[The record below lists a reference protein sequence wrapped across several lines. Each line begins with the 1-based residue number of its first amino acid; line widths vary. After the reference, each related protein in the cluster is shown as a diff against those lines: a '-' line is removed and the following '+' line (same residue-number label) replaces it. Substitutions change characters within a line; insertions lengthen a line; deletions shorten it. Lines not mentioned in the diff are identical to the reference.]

1 MKEKYIFP
9 AIFEKEEDG
18 YSISFPDLEGA
29 FSCADTFE
37 EALYMAKD
45 CLELYLDGLENIPT
59 PKEVKKLKK
68 NETLIMIE
76 ANMLEYKKR
85 NQNKSVSTT
94 VTLPKWLK
102 DTAIEK
108 KINLSSI
115 LKSALLKELDL

>member
-1 MKEKYIFP
+1 MKEKYLFP

-29 FSCADTFE
+29 FSCAATFE

>member
-1 MKEKYIFP
+1 MKEKYLFP

-45 CLELYLDGLENIPT
+45 CLELYLDGLENIPK
-59 PKEVKKLKK
+59 PKEVKKLKE

-94 VTLPKWLK
+94 VTLPKWLMYK
-102 DTAIEK
+102 
-108 KINLSSI
+108 
-115 LKSALLKELDL
+115 

>member
-1 MKEKYIFP
+1 
-9 AIFEKEEDG
+9 
-18 YSISFPDLEGA
+18 
-29 FSCADTFE
+29 
-37 EALYMAKD
+37 MAKD

-85 NQNKSVSTT
+85 NQNNSVSTT

-102 DTAIEK
+102 DTAIERK
-108 KINLSSI
+108 MNLSNI